1 MTLDLKKKYQNK
13 LQRAVAQDDY
23 TNAEIMIK
31 ALDVLH
37 KLHAGE
43 TIEWSDEPW
52 AKELQNELSDNF
64 VPSPGEALSLSAS
77 AVETYLE
84 CPLKYRFKQIDKIPE
99 SASRPQLTFGNIIHK
114 VLERFHGSEGEITE
128 DQILQILDEE
138 WKSGEFTYMQR
149 EEKLKEQAVEMLKRY
164 VDNTKQEP
172 PHVLDTELKFSFD
185 LDGIRIVGMIDRID
199 NSSNGNKVVDYK
211 TSKRSTPAKNS
222 VQLGIYS
229 LYLQQTEDE
238 KLAGI
243 PETAT
248 LYFLRD
254 EEQPEHN
261 HTFTETDLNS
271 IREKITDVA
280 RGIRARRFEPCSG
293 YHCDWCDY
301 KNLACPAWES

>member
-1 MTLDLKKKYQNK
+1 
-13 LQRAVAQDDY
+13 
-23 TNAEIMIK
+23 
-31 ALDVLH
+31 
-37 KLHAGE
+37 
-43 TIEWSDEPW
+43 
-52 AKELQNELSDNF
+52 
-64 VPSPGEALSLSAS
+64 
-77 AVETYLE
+77 
-84 CPLKYRFKQIDKIPE
+84 
-99 SASRPQLTFGNIIHK
+99 
-114 VLERFHGSEGEITE
+114 
-128 DQILQILDEE
+128 
-138 WKSGEFTYMQR
+138 MQR

-164 VDNTKQEP
+164 VHNTKQEP

-254 EEQPEHN
+254 KEQPEHS
-261 HTFTETDLNS
+261 HTFTETDLDS
-271 IREKITDVA
+271 IREKITGVA
-280 RGIRARRFEPCSG
+280 RGIRARRFAPCSG

>member
-185 LDGIRIVGMIDRID
+185 LDGIRVVGMIDRID
-199 NSSNGNKVVDYK
+199 NSPNGNKVVDYK

>member
-1 MTLDLKKKYQNK
+1 MTLDLKKKYQDR
-13 LQRAVAQDDY
+13 LQRAVAQNDY
-23 TNAEIMIK
+23 TNAEKMIK
-31 ALDVLH
+31 TMDVLH

-43 TIEWSDEPW
+43 TIEWGDEPW
-52 AKELQNELSDNF
+52 EKELQNELSDNF

-77 AVETYLE
+77 AVENYLE

-164 VDNTKQEP
+164 VHNAKQEP
-172 PHVLDTELKFSFD
+172 PDVLDTELKFSFD

-254 EEQPEHN
+254 EEQPEHS
-261 HTFTETDLNS
+261 HTFTEKDLDA

>member
-13 LQRAVAQDDY
+13 LQRAVAQNDY
-23 TNAEIMIK
+23 TNAEKIIK
-31 ALDVLH
+31 ALDALH
-37 KLHAGE
+37 KLHSGE
-43 TIEWSDEPW
+43 TIEWGDEPW
-52 AKELQNELSDNF
+52 EKELRNELSDNF
-64 VPSPGEALSLSAS
+64 VPAPGEALSLSAS

-199 NSSNGNKVVDYK
+199 NSPNGNKVVDYK

-248 LYFLRD
+248 LYFLRN
-254 EEQPEHN
+254 EEQPEHS
-261 HTFTETDLNS
+261 HTFTEKDLDA
-271 IREKITDVA
+271 IREKIADVA
-280 RGIRARRFEPCSG
+280 RGIRAKRFEPCSE

>member
-1 MTLDLKKKYQNK
+1 MTLDLKKKYQIR
-13 LQRAVAQDDY
+13 LQRAVAQNDY
-23 TNAEIMIK
+23 TNAEMIIK
-31 ALDVLH
+31 ALDALH

-43 TIEWSDEPW
+43 TIEWGDEPW
-52 AKELQNELSDNF
+52 EKELRNELSDNF

-114 VLERFHGSEGEITE
+114 VLERFHGSEGDITE

-238 KLAGI
+238 ILAGI

>member
-1 MTLDLKKKYQNK
+1 MTLDLKKKYQIR
-13 LQRAVAQDDY
+13 LQRAVAQNDY
-23 TNAEIMIK
+23 TNAEMIIK
-31 ALDVLH
+31 ALDALH
-37 KLHAGE
+37 KLQAGE
-43 TIEWSDEPW
+43 TIEWGDEPW
-52 AKELQNELSDNF
+52 EKELRNELSDNF

-114 VLERFHGSEGEITE
+114 VLERFHGSEGDITE

-164 VDNTKQEP
+164 AHNTKQEP
-172 PHVLDTELKFSFD
+172 PDVLDTELKFSFD
-185 LDGIRIVGMIDRID
+185 LDGIHIVGMIDRID

-238 KLAGI
+238 ILAGI

>member
-1 MTLDLKKKYQNK
+1 M
-13 LQRAVAQDDY
+13 
-23 TNAEIMIK
+23 
-31 ALDVLH
+31 
-37 KLHAGE
+37 
-43 TIEWSDEPW
+43 
-52 AKELQNELSDNF
+52 
-64 VPSPGEALSLSAS
+64 
-77 AVETYLE
+77 
-84 CPLKYRFKQIDKIPE
+84 
-99 SASRPQLTFGNIIHK
+99 
-114 VLERFHGSEGEITE
+114 LERFHGSEGDITE

-164 VDNTKQEP
+164 VHNAKQEP
-172 PHVLDTELKFSFD
+172 PDVLDTELKFSFD

-261 HTFTETDLNS
+261 HTFTETDLDS

>member
-1 MTLDLKKKYQNK
+1 MTLDLKKKYQIR
-13 LQRAVAQDDY
+13 LQRAVAQNDY
-23 TNAEIMIK
+23 TNAEMIIK
-31 ALDVLH
+31 ALDALH

-43 TIEWSDEPW
+43 TIEWGDEPW
-52 AKELQNELSDNF
+52 EKELRNELSDNF

-114 VLERFHGSEGEITE
+114 VLERFHGSEGDITE

-164 VDNTKQEP
+164 AHNTKQEP
-172 PHVLDTELKFSFD
+172 PDVLDTELKFSFD
-185 LDGIRIVGMIDRID
+185 LDGIHIVGMIDRID

-238 KLAGI
+238 ILAGI

-271 IREKITDVA
+271 IREKITGVA
-280 RGIRARRFEPCSG
+280 RGIRARRFAPCSG

>member
-1 MTLDLKKKYQNK
+1 MTLDLKKKYQDR
-13 LQRAVAQDDY
+13 LQRAVAQNDY
-23 TNAEIMIK
+23 TNAEMMLK
-31 ALDVLH
+31 ALDALH
-37 KLHAGE
+37 KLHSGE
-43 TIEWSDEPW
+43 TIEWGDEPW
-52 AKELQNELSDNF
+52 EKELRNELSNNF
-64 VPSPGEALSLSAS
+64 VPSPREALSLSAS

-114 VLERFHGSEGEITE
+114 VLERFHGSEGDITE
-128 DQILQILDEE
+128 DQILHILDEE

-149 EEKLKEQAVEMLKRY
+149 EQKLKEQAVGMLKRY
-164 VDNTKQEP
+164 VHNTKQEP
-172 PHVLDTELKFSFD
+172 PDVLDTELKFSFD
-185 LDGIRIVGMIDRID
+185 LDGVRIVGMIDRID

-229 LYLQQTEDE
+229 IYLQQTEDE

-261 HTFTETDLNS
+261 HTFTETDLDT
-271 IREKITDVA
+271 IREKIADVA
-280 RGIRARRFEPCSG
+280 RGIRAKRFEPCSG

>member
-1 MTLDLKKKYQNK
+1 MTLDLKKKYQIR
-13 LQRAVAQDDY
+13 LQRAVAQNDY
-23 TNAEIMIK
+23 TNAEMIIK
-31 ALDVLH
+31 ALDALH

-43 TIEWSDEPW
+43 TIEWGDEPW
-52 AKELQNELSDNF
+52 EKELRNELSDNF

-114 VLERFHGSEGEITE
+114 VLERFHGSEGDITE

-164 VDNTKQEP
+164 VHNTKQEP
-172 PHVLDTELKFSFD
+172 PDVLDTELKFSFD

-238 KLAGI
+238 ILAGI

>member
-1 MTLDLKKKYQNK
+1 
-13 LQRAVAQDDY
+13 
-23 TNAEIMIK
+23 
-31 ALDVLH
+31 
-37 KLHAGE
+37 
-43 TIEWSDEPW
+43 
-52 AKELQNELSDNF
+52 
-64 VPSPGEALSLSAS
+64 
-77 AVETYLE
+77 
-84 CPLKYRFKQIDKIPE
+84 
-99 SASRPQLTFGNIIHK
+99 
-114 VLERFHGSEGEITE
+114 
-128 DQILQILDEE
+128 
-138 WKSGEFTYMQR
+138 
-149 EEKLKEQAVEMLKRY
+149 MLKRY
-164 VDNTKQEP
+164 VHNAKQEP
-172 PHVLDTELKFSFD
+172 PDVLDTELKFSFD

-248 LYFLRD
+248 LYFLRN
-254 EEQPEHN
+254 EEQPEHS
-261 HTFTETDLNS
+261 HTFTETDLDS
-271 IREKITDVA
+271 IREKITNVA

>member
-1 MTLDLKKKYQNK
+1 MTLDLKKKYQIR
-13 LQRAVAQDDY
+13 LQRAVAQNDY
-23 TNAEIMIK
+23 TNAEMIIK
-31 ALDVLH
+31 ALDALH

-43 TIEWSDEPW
+43 TIEWGDEPW
-52 AKELQNELSDNF
+52 EKELRNELSDNF

-114 VLERFHGSEGEITE
+114 VLERFHGSEGDITE

-164 VDNTKQEP
+164 VHNTKQEP
-172 PHVLDTELKFSFD
+172 PDVLDTELKFSFD

-238 KLAGI
+238 ILAGI

-254 EEQPEHN
+254 KEQPEHS
-261 HTFTETDLNS
+261 HTFTETDLDS
-271 IREKITDVA
+271 IREKITGVA
-280 RGIRARRFEPCSG
+280 RGIRARRFAPCSG

>member
-1 MTLDLKKKYQNK
+1 MTLDLKKKYQDR
-13 LQRAVAQDDY
+13 LQRAVAQNDY
-23 TNAEIMIK
+23 TNAEMILK
-31 ALDVLH
+31 ALDALH
-37 KLHAGE
+37 KLHSGE
-43 TIEWSDEPW
+43 TIEWGDEPW
-52 AKELQNELSDNF
+52 EKELRNELSNNF
-64 VPSPGEALSLSAS
+64 VPSPREALSLSAS

-114 VLERFHGSEGEITE
+114 VLERFHGSEGDITE
-128 DQILQILDEE
+128 DQILHILDEE

-172 PHVLDTELKFSFD
+172 PSVLDTELKFSFD

-248 LYFLRD
+248 LYFLRN
-254 EEQPEHN
+254 EEQPEHS
-261 HTFTETDLNS
+261 HTFTEKDLDA
-271 IREKITDVA
+271 IREKIADVA
-280 RGIRARRFEPCSG
+280 RGIRAKRFEPCSG

>member
-1 MTLDLKKKYQNK
+1 MTLDLNKKYQHK
-13 LQRAVAQDDY
+13 LQRAVAQNDY
-23 TNAEIMIK
+23 TNAEMMIK
-31 ALDVLH
+31 ALDALH

-43 TIEWSDEPW
+43 TIEWGDEPW
-52 AKELQNELSDNF
+52 EKELRNELSDNF

-164 VDNTKQEP
+164 VHNAKQEP
-172 PHVLDTELKFSFD
+172 PDVLDTELKFSFD

-199 NSSNGNKVVDYK
+199 NSPNGNKVVDYK
-211 TSKRSTPAKNS
+211 PSKRSTPAKNS

>member
-1 MTLDLKKKYQNK
+1 MTLDLKKKYQIR
-13 LQRAVAQDDY
+13 LQRAVAQNDY
-23 TNAEIMIK
+23 TNAEMIIK
-31 ALDVLH
+31 ALDALH

-43 TIEWSDEPW
+43 TIEWGDEPW
-52 AKELQNELSDNF
+52 EKELQNELCDGF

-84 CPLKYRFKQIDKIPE
+84 CPLKYRFKRIDKIPE

-114 VLERFHGSEGEITE
+114 VLERFHGSEGDITE

-185 LDGIRIVGMIDRID
+185 LDGIHIVGMIDRID
-199 NSSNGNKVVDYK
+199 NSPNGNKVVDYK

-254 EEQPEHN
+254 KEQPEHS
-261 HTFTETDLNS
+261 HTFTETDLDS
-271 IREKITDVA
+271 IREKITGVA
-280 RGIRARRFEPCSG
+280 RGIRARRFAPCSG

>member
-114 VLERFHGSEGEITE
+114 VLERFHGSEGDITE
-128 DQILQILDEE
+128 DQILQILNEE
-138 WKSGEFTYMQR
+138 WKSGEFTYLQR

-164 VDNTKQEP
+164 VHNTKQEP
-172 PHVLDTELKFSFD
+172 PDVLDTELKFSFD

-229 LYLQQTEDE
+229 LYLQQTEDK

>member
-1 MTLDLKKKYQNK
+1 MTLDLKKKYQIR
-13 LQRAVAQDDY
+13 LQRAVAQNDY
-23 TNAEIMIK
+23 TNAEMIIK
-31 ALDVLH
+31 ALDALH

-43 TIEWSDEPW
+43 TIEWGDEPW
-52 AKELQNELSDNF
+52 EKELRNELSDNF

-185 LDGIRIVGMIDRID
+185 LDGIHIVGMIDRID
-199 NSSNGNKVVDYK
+199 NSPNGNKVVDYK

-254 EEQPEHN
+254 KEQPEHS
-261 HTFTETDLNS
+261 HTFTETDLDS
-271 IREKITDVA
+271 IREKITGVA
-280 RGIRARRFEPCSG
+280 RGIRARRFAPCSG

>member
-1 MTLDLKKKYQNK
+1 MTLDLKKKYQIR
-13 LQRAVAQDDY
+13 LQRAVAQNDY
-23 TNAEIMIK
+23 TNAEMIIK
-31 ALDVLH
+31 ALDALH

-43 TIEWSDEPW
+43 TIEWGDEPW
-52 AKELQNELSDNF
+52 EKELRNELSDNF

-114 VLERFHGSEGEITE
+114 VLERFHGSEGDITE

-164 VDNTKQEP
+164 AHNTKQEP
-172 PHVLDTELKFSFD
+172 PDVLDTELKFSFD
-185 LDGIRIVGMIDRID
+185 LDGIHIVGMIDRID

-238 KLAGI
+238 ILAGI

>member
-1 MTLDLKKKYQNK
+1 MASDLKKSYQDK
-13 LQRAVAQDDY
+13 LQRAVAQNDY
-23 TNAEIMIK
+23 TNAEKMIK

-37 KLHAGE
+37 KLQAGD
-43 TIEWSDEPW
+43 TIEWGDEPW
-52 AKELQNELSDNF
+52 ETELQNELSDSF
-64 VPSPGEALSLSAS
+64 VPSPAETLSLSAS
-77 AVETYLE
+77 TVETYLE

-114 VLERFHGSEGEITE
+114 VLERFHGSEGDITE

-164 VDNTKQEP
+164 VDNAKQEP
-172 PHVLDTELKFSFD
+172 PDVLDTELKFSFD

-248 LYFLRD
+248 LYFLRN
-254 EEQPEHN
+254 EEQPEHS
-261 HTFTETDLNS
+261 HTFTEKDLDA
-271 IREKITDVA
+271 IREKIADVA
-280 RGIRARRFEPCSG
+280 RGIRAKRFEPCSG